1 MLQTTVKISNITNL
15 SDARYCAGMG
25 VEMLGFSMDSLPVE
39 RYNEIRNWVAGVQI
53 VGETCSNNIVE
64 ITELVAKFQ
73 PDYLQ
78 ISDWK
83 IVGEVAKLGLPML
96 LSLDFQDPNLSFV
109 LSSSSNL
116 VKYFLIE
123 NSDEFAHLD
132 IETLNQLAPIANE
145 YAILLAFGVQES
157 NIKEILEEKL
167 VGIALQ
173 GSDEIRPG
181 FKDFDEMMNIL
192 EALEDNS

>member
-39 RYNEIRNWVAGVQI
+39 RFTEIRNWVAGVQI
-53 VGETCSNNIVE
+53 VGETIATDIVV
-64 ITELVAKFQ
+64 IMELVAKFQ

-78 ISDWK
+78 INDWK
-83 IVGEVAKLGLPML
+83 IVSEVSKLGLPIL
-96 LSLDFQDPNLSFV
+96 LAVDFQDPNLSFI

-123 NSDEFAHLD
+123 NSDEFTHLD
-132 IETLNQLAPIANE
+132 IETLNQLAPVANE
-145 YAILLAFGVQES
+145 YPILLAFGVQES
-157 NIKEILEEKL
+157 NIKEILEEKF

-173 GSDEIRPG
+173 GSDEVRPG